1 MNKRNI
7 NIVHII
13 PKQEILNHIKLCVV
27 TRLEHGRPIKI
38 YDQKGSKEVSQTEH
52 GRPNNA

>member
-7 NIVHII
+7 NIVHMI

-27 TRLEHGRPIKI
+27 TRLEHGRPIKR